1 MTVCPNGHDSVSD
14 DFCDV
19 CGMRLAGAPETPA
32 TPAVGLSAK
41 AGAHRAD
48 QPAGGSESCPRCG
61 TVRSGKFCEAC
72 GFNFG
77 NPRLSPPFTPA
88 GPSFTP
94 APSFVPAGP
103 SFTPAPSFIP
113 AGLPSDSGFPPA
125 GPPADPGFPPA
136 GPSGDPGFPPAR
148 PSADPGF
155 PPAGR
160 PGDAGFPPGRFSADP
175 GFPPGRFSADPGFPA
190 GSSAGPGYASERS
203 SGDPGRPSAD
213 SGYAP
218 ADLGSRPASPPA
230 DFGPRPVSP
239 PADLGSRPA
248 SPPADPGYPPSRPR
262 FTPAGPSYTPDG
274 LSYSPAQPDLAPG
287 PSAPSGP
294 PAPPAPS
301 VLEAAPPGASSSFPY
316 PQITW
321 TAVVGADRDY
331 YEQVQAVSGPEG
343 AAVAFPS
350 SCAERR
356 FALMGNQMRIGRRS
370 VSRGLS
376 PEIDLTGPPA
386 DPGISRLHAVLVA
399 VPDGSWA
406 VLDPGS
412 ANGTLVNGTE
422 IPVGDQVT
430 LHDGDRINLGAWTII
445 TVHQDGP

>member
-19 CGMRLAGAPETPA
+19 CGMRLAEAPVTPMTPA
-32 TPAVGLSAK
+32 AGLSAK

-48 QPAGGSESCPRCG
+48 QAVSGDEPCPRCG
-61 TVRSGKFCEAC
+61 TVRSGQFCEAC

-77 NPRLSPPFTPA
+77 NPRLSP
-88 GPSFTP
+88 SFTP
-94 APSFVPAGP
+94 AIAR
-103 SFTPAPSFIP
+103 FTPNPSFIP
-113 AGLPSDSGFPPA
+113 ACPSFTPNPSFAP
-125 GPPADPGFPPA
+125 DPGFT
-136 GPSGDPGFPPAR
+136 
-148 PSADPGF
+148 
-155 PPAGR
+155 
-160 PGDAGFPPGRFSADP
+160 
-175 GFPPGRFSADPGFPA
+175 
-190 GSSAGPGYASERS
+190 
-203 SGDPGRPSAD
+203 
-213 SGYAP
+213 
-218 ADLGSRPASPPA
+218 
-230 DFGPRPVSP
+230 
-239 PADLGSRPA
+239 PA
-248 SPPADPGYPPSRPR
+248 SPPADPGYPPARPSADPGSSLGGPSADAGYPPARPSADPGSSLGGPSADAGYPPAGPGYAGARPAADPGRPLADPGSRPASPPDGLGYPPARPR

-274 LSYSPAQPDLAPG
+274 LSYSPVKPDVAP
-287 PSAPSGP
+287 AP

-301 VLEAAPPGASSSFPY
+301 APQPAPHGASSSFPY

-356 FALMGNQMRIGRRS
+356 FALLGNQMRIGRRS
-370 VSRGLS
+370 VSRGLA
-376 PEIDLTGPPA
+376 PEIDLTGPPS

-399 VPDGSWA
+399 ASDGSWA

-422 IPVGDQVT
+422 IPVGNQVT